1 MQGLMMPGL
10 MMPGLMMEVQLT
22 VTGILRHA
30 RLNHPEQQVV
40 SITADHPRHRYTYG
54 EAFAR
59 AAQLANALARLQL
72 PAGAR
77 VATLAWNDFRHL
89 ELFYAVACSGR
100 ILHTVNPRLLPEQI
114 AWIINDA
121 GATLLFAAPEFAPL
135 LAKLAAEGKSFT

>member
-1 MQGLMMPGL
+1 MQGLMMD
-10 MMPGLMMEVQLT
+10 MPLT

-30 RLNHPEQQVV
+30 QQNHAEQEVV

-59 AAQLANALARLQL
+59 ARAARQRPGAPEL
-72 PAGAR
+72 PAPDAR

-121 GATLLFAAPEFAPL
+121 GATRPLCGPRVRAAAGEAHAAP
-135 LAKLAAEGKSFT
+135 AAT